1 MTQKLNS
8 IPGFR
13 PLVGFLST
21 TLSLCV
27 QLDQDD
33 GEKPRS
39 SVASWLQERLLVTLS
54 PFIIRQLHDHK
65 GRYDELWGKA
75 AKDRYKTSEVRT
87 TIYISFYAATTP
99 VPGRYPSP
107 LPG

>member
-1 MTQKLNS
+1 
-8 IPGFR
+8 
-13 PLVGFLST
+13 
-21 TLSLCV
+21 V